1 MVTGIAWLKVV
12 YGQGR
17 IIRITACIF
26 WVVDYYWNIIFVQKI
41 YCAGGVPVT
50 VHTLFWLVPWIIR
63 ALDGEI
69 LIESTAVDKNI
80 KYIIYKMANFTEMKH
95 IDKEVW

>member
-1 MVTGIAWLKVV
+1 MVKEGFPVLPPV
-12 YGQGR
+12 YFALS
-17 IIRITACIF
+17 ITIETSF
-26 WVVDYYWNIIFVQKI
+26 LVQKI

-50 VHTLFWLVPWIIR
+50 VHTLFWLAPWIIR

-69 LIESTAVDKNI
+69 LIESTAVDKKI
-80 KYIIYKMANFTEMKH
+80 KYIIYKMANCREMKH